1 MKATESSSKA
11 TKDIQNVINSTNDS
25 AGQIEIASNMIRS
38 IADQTNLL
46 ALNAAIEAARAG
58 EAGKGFAVVADE
70 IKKLAEQSTSFTAD
84 IGKIVMNLNNETTQA
99 VKTMEEV
106 ALISKTQSESVDETN
121 NKFIGISKAMEGMN
135 HVIDLINESG
145 QEMLNKQQRIIEII
159 TNPSAISEENAAG
172 TEEASASVEEQ
183 TATMLEIAEASVVL
197 ERLAGNMKDAVDKFK
212 Y

>member
-1 MKATESSSKA
+1 
-11 TKDIQNVINSTNDS
+11 
-25 AGQIEIASNMIRS
+25 MIRS